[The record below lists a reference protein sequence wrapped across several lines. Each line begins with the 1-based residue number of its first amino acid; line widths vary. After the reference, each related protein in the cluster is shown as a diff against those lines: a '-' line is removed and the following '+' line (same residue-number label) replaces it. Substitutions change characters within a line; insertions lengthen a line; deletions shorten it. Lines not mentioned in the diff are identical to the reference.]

1 MESKFF
7 NISSYSVEN
16 KSNFSFDLPSNYH
29 NIAYLKIKSIEIPH
43 TIYSFSTSKDNL
55 TAKLTFN
62 TVDYTITISEG
73 NYTPATIITEIQ
85 DKLNTINTTTGEDF
99 TISLNS
105 INNKITFSNNS
116 ASASNFTLDFTR
128 ATNSSYPHMGYYLG
142 FTEESYTGSNT
153 YTGINQINLIDT
165 NYVYLK
171 LNDLEN
177 IRDPIVKYPFAK
189 IMLKNNELNTYY
201 IKEEDIIGNAYYFRS
216 PQNLKRIN
224 IKLVDYKDN
233 ELTLTPFNITLT
245 LEIGYIY
252 DMNLYKQLQHI
263 KYPQNT
269 GFDSRL
275 IFKN

>member
-29 NIAYLKIKSIEIPH
+29 NIAYLKIKSVEIPH

-55 TAKLTFN
+55 TATLTFN

-99 TISLNS
+99 TIYLNS

-128 ATNSSYPHMGYYLG
+128 ATNSLYPHMGYYLG

-252 DMNLYKQLQHI
+252 DLNLYKQLQHI